1 MPGTPDPDAIL
12 WQHLSS
18 LPYFRGMLRAVEHS
32 FYAELDL
39 PQPILDLGAGDGHF
53 ASLVFSDPVYVG
65 LDPWREPLQEAR
77 TRNTYQLLTQAN
89 GAQMPFPDGSFATV
103 ISNSVLEHIP
113 DLDPVLQEVQRV
125 LQPDGLF
132 VFCVPNHRFLTDLWG
147 QTILKKLGLHKLA
160 ARYNRFF
167 NRIARHHH
175 LDPFEVWQKR
185 LESAGLVVENFW
197 HYFPV
202 EAMHILERGHLFG
215 LPNLLWK
222 KLLGRWVLF
231 PHRAN
236 PFIPHR
242 RLLKYMPAN
251 FLNAKGM
258 VSAKN
263 DRAASPDSVVT
274 ARNDRAASSAS
285 VVTARNEAVSAF
297 NDRAAS
303 PDSVVTARNEAVS
316 ASNDRA
322 ASPDSVAPA
331 RNDRAASCKELASVV
346 SVPDGTCT
354 FYIARRSS

>member
-274 ARNDRAASSAS
+274 ARN
-285 VVTARNEAVSAF
+285 EAVSAF